1 MPVLAWIENNLSTL
15 WLVSAVLLVVLLVWL
30 VSLHIRLSRL
40 LQRYL
45 TLMRGGD
52 SGKSLEQILDS
63 YLEQAQT
70 TASQVE
76 QLDKVSRQL
85 EKAAKLSLQHLGVL
99 RFDAFP
105 DVAGHQ
111 SYALALID
119 GHGNGVVLS
128 SIASRQATRTY
139 AKPLKHWET
148 DYTLT
153 DEEKEAI
160 AQAYR
165 QRL

>member
-1 MPVLAWIENNLSTL
+1 MPVLAWIESNLSTL
-15 WLVSAVLLVVLLVWL
+15 WLMSAVLLVALLVWL
-30 VSLHIRLSRL
+30 VILHIRLSRL

-52 SGKSLEQILDS
+52 DGKSLEQILDS

-70 TASQVE
+70 TATQVE
-76 QLDKVSRQL
+76 QLNSVARQL

-105 DVAGHQ
+105 DAAGQQ
-111 SYALALID
+111 SYALALVD

-139 AKPLKHWET
+139 AKPLKQWET